1 MMVSRIV
8 IKLKAN
14 GTPVRLITTA
24 TVIVVKP
31 DTKHF
36 DEVNVRVANIVL
48 FNLSLLAV
56 Y

>member
-14 GTPVRLITTA
+14 GTPVSLVTTVA
-24 TVIVVKP
+24 VIVVKP

-36 DEVNVRVANIVL
+36 DDVNVRVANVVL
-48 FNLSLLAV
+48 FNLSLLVV